1 MLRMLTS
8 MKVRKDIDDEEVDDG
23 DDNRSFKSGRST
35 RILLV
40 IHLTKC

>member
-1 MLRMLTS
+1 M
-8 MKVRKDIDDEEVDDG
+8 RKDIDDEEVGAG